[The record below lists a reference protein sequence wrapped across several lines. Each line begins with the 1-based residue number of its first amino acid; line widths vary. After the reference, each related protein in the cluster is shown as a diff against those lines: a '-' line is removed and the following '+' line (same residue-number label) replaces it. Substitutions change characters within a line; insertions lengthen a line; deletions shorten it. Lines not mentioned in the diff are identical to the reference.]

1 MNSLSLSA
9 DEEEVSLCHQPKEKE
24 KTACFARAQY
34 KTSVSSAV
42 SSALSLSSSTHNDAV
57 SLIRLLQFLV
67 TPFFFFKAIIERS
80 SKCPDAL
87 FFSSAI

>member
-9 DEEEVSLCHQPKEKE
+9 DEEEVSLCHQSKEKG

-67 TPFFFFKAIIERS
+67 TPFFFLRLS
-80 SKCPDAL
+80 
-87 FFSSAI
+87 

>member
-9 DEEEVSLCHQPKEKE
+9 DEEEVSLCHQSKEKE

-67 TPFFFFKAIIERS
+67 TPFFKAIIERS

>member
-9 DEEEVSLCHQPKEKE
+9 DEEEVSLCHQSKEKE
-24 KTACFARAQY
+24 KTARAQY

-67 TPFFFFKAIIERS
+67 TPFFF
-80 SKCPDAL
+80 
-87 FFSSAI
+87 